1 MPLTPFHIGPGLL
14 IGEVF
19 ENKVNLISILFASIL
34 IDIRVIYCFFIG
46 CTGRFHGPMHTFIGA
61 TVIALFIAIMV
72 WSLKK
77 PFKKIT
83 DIFKIQNSYSSSSI
97 ILGSFI
103 GTWLH
108 IILDS
113 FMHSDIIPFWPI
125 KSNFL
130 LGMISNGTNYLL
142 CTIAL
147 IIGLIIVTYRHLR
160 KVNYK
165 VQPK

>member
-1 MPLTPFHIGPGLL
+1 MPLTPFHLGPGLL

-19 ENKVNLISILFASIL
+19 EKRVNLISIIFASIL
-34 IDIRVIYCFFIG
+34 IDIRVLFCFFVG
-46 CTGRFHGPMHTFIGA
+46 CTGRFHGPLHTFIGA
-61 TVIALFIAIMV
+61 TVVALFIAIMV
-72 WSLKK
+72 WNLKK
-77 PFKKIT
+77 PLKKFT
-83 DIFKIQNSYSSSSI
+83 DIFKIKNGYSRSSI

-113 FMHSDIIPFWPI
+113 FMHSDIIPFWPM

-147 IIGLIIVTYRHLR
+147 MIGLIIFIYRYLR
-160 KVNYK
+160 KVS
-165 VQPK
+165 

>member
-1 MPLTPFHIGPGLL
+1 MPLTPFHLGPGLL

-19 ENKVNLISILFASIL
+19 EKRINMISILLASIL
-34 IDIRVIYCFFIG
+34 IDVRAIFCCFFIE
-46 CTGRFHGPMHTFIGA
+46 CTGRFHGPLHTIIGA
-61 TVIALFIAIMV
+61 TVIALLIAIMV
-72 WSLKK
+72 WSLKIQL
-77 PFKKIT
+77 KKFT
-83 DIFKIQNSYSSSSI
+83 DVFKIKNSYSSSSI

-125 KSNFL
+125 KSNLL

-147 IIGLIIVTYRHLR
+147 IIGLIVYFYRIRRHVL
-160 KVNYK
+160 
-165 VQPK
+165 

>member
-1 MPLTPFHIGPGLL
+1 MPLTPFHLGPGLL

-19 ENKVNLISILFASIL
+19 EKRVNMISILLASIL
-34 IDIRVIYCFFIG
+34 IDIRAFFCCFIE
-46 CTGRFHGPMHTFIGA
+46 CTGRFHGPLHTIIGA
-61 TVIALFIAIMV
+61 TVIALFIAIIV
-72 WSLKK
+72 WSLKIQL
-77 PFKKIT
+77 KKFT
-83 DIFKIQNSYSSSSI
+83 DIFKIKNSYSSSSI

-125 KSNFL
+125 KSNLL

-147 IIGLIIVTYRHLR
+147 IIGLIVYFYRIN
-160 KVNYK
+160 K
-165 VQPK
+165 